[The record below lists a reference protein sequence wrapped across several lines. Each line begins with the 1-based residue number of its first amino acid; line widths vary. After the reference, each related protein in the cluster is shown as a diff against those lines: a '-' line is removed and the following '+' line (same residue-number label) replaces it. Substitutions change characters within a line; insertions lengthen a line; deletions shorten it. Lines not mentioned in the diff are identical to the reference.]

1 MKANVGLMEYLR
13 KVPWAMIR
21 GTAQLLSKLCLYL
34 ISTGRGQVEILGV
47 TINLNK
53 VYSVLQTLIHVCSTM
68 ILLTAEEL
76 RTLDFSDILKHID

>member
-13 KVPWAMIR
+13 KVPWGMIR
-21 GTAQLLSKLCLYL
+21 GTVQMLSKVCLYL
-34 ISTGRGQVEILGV
+34 ITTGRARIEILGT

-53 VYSVLQTLIHVCSTM
+53 IHSVLQTLIHLCDTM

>member
-13 KVPWAMIR
+13 KVPWGMIR
-21 GTAQLLSKLCLYL
+21 GTAQLLAKLCLYL

-53 VYSVLQTLIHVCSTM
+53 VYSVLQTLIHLCDTM
-68 ILLTAEEL
+68 IILTAEEL

>member
-13 KVPWAMIR
+13 KVPWGMIR
-21 GTAQLLSKLCLYL
+21 GTAQLLAKLCLYL
-34 ISTGRGQVEILGV
+34 ISTGLARIEILGT

-53 VYSVLQTLIHVCSTM
+53 VYSVLQTLIHLCDTM